1 MIRAFPALIALVFG
15 GSLVQAASPSLGGI
29 SPLGGQRGTD
39 AVVTFNGVR
48 LADAQEVLIYYPG
61 VTVKKLE
68 VVNDAQVK
76 VTFTIAADCK
86 LGEHLF
92 RMRTAGGISEA
103 RTFWVGAL
111 PSVDEKE
118 PNSEFEQGQPIPFNS
133 TVHGSIAGE
142 DVDYFVVEV
151 KKGQRISAEIGR
163 AHV

>member
-76 VTFTIAADCK
+76 VTLTIAPDCK

-92 RMRTAGGISEA
+92 R
-103 RTFWVGAL
+103 L
-111 PSVDEKE
+111 E
-118 PNSEFEQGQPIPFNS
+118 P
-133 TVHGSIAGE
+133 VRL
-142 DVDYFVVEV
+142 DV
-151 KKGQRISAEIGR
+151 
-163 AHV
+163 